1 MSNFKIAKAE
11 TKKKPTKY
19 DDYDPTIISN
29 VTGTGLIIISLNTYI
44 EKAKH
49 FNLLK

>member
-11 TKKKPTKY
+11 TKKPTKY